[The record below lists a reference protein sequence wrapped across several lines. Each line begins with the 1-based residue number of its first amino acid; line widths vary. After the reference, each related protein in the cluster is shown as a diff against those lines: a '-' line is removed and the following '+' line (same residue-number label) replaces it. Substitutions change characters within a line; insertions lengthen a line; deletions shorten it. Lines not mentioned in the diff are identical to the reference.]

1 NAACNSAGTGSFDPR
16 GLGMAPPISKLWAL
30 EPAGNDI
37 SQGDDLNTIGFS
49 GFGKMPHNDNL
60 GLIRA
65 DHDFG
70 SRFHWTGSYRHYTEE
85 AGILRQVDIGG
96 VVAGDVRGVPK
107 ILSVIPRQP
116 RFLVTG
122 LTANFTPTFTNDVHF
137 SWLRDWWQWNS
148 LPPFAQLPAIT
159 PA

>member
-1 NAACNSAGTGSFDPR
+1 MRRQPQRELRPENHHRQHHEHDQV
-16 GLGMAPPISKLWAL
+16 KW
-30 EPAGNDI
+30 D
-37 SQGDDLNTIGFS
+37 
-49 GFGKMPHNDNL
+49 
-60 GLIRA
+60 RA

-148 LPPFAQLPAIT
+148 LPRSSSPAT
-159 PA
+159 TSARSSACDSHTSDHRR